1 MSTTP
6 SRWNRKAL
14 PVAIGVALL
23 AGCAGAVDEPAKASI
38 AVVSVERCAALT
50 STSLPGVRITDAKWV
65 PAGTER
71 PRNGNTAVGT
81 PLPEHCIVHGR
92 IDERVG
98 TDGKPYY
105 TGFELRLPSAW
116 THRFL
121 YQGGGGNDGFARP
134 AYGNNSGALGAQDN
148 ALQRGYAAVTTDAGH
163 QGGEPLFG
171 LENQARIDH
180 AYHAHDRTAVTAK
193 AIIADY
199 YGNRPDKSYFIG
211 CSGGGRQGMMFSQR
225 FPDYFDGIIA
235 IAPAMRVASG
245 ASIAAAW
252 TTQRFQSV
260 APAGADGQRVLSQSF
275 TPADLKVVANHVL
288 AKCDALDGLKDGLV
302 QDSNCRINT
311 DELKCNASNTG
322 ACLKPEQADA
332 LAAMMAG
339 PRTSAGEAL
348 YYRWPWDPGITGAGW
363 RAWTLGTSTTGTPN
377 SIHAALISGAV
388 GYEFATPADPSLNML
403 NFNFDRDPARLKAF
417 AAIYNAADDVDLAAY
432 RKHGGK
438 LLMIHGLADPI
449 FSAAESM
456 DYIQRVKAK
465 HGAKADDFARL
476 FLVPGMNHCGGGPAT
491 DAFDGLGAIE
501 RWVEKGDAPT
511 RIEASGTAEMP
522 GISRPLC
529 SYPKV
534 ARYQG
539 GDEKLAA
546 SFECR

>member
-1 MSTTP
+1 MSVTAIRQFP
-6 SRWNRKAL
+6 KAV
-14 PVAIGVALL
+14 PVAVSLALL
-23 AGCAGAVDEPAKASI
+23 AGCAGTGEEAAKAPV
-38 AVVSVERCAALT
+38 AVVTAERCAALT
-50 STSLPGVRITDAKWV
+50 GTNLPGVRITDAKWV

-71 PRNGNTAVGT
+71 PRNGNTEVGN
-81 PLPEHCIVHGR
+81 PLPEHCVVHGR

-116 THRFL
+116 SHRFL
-121 YQGGGGNDGFARP
+121 YQGGGGNDGIIRP

-163 QGGEPLFG
+163 QGGEPVFG
-171 LENQARIDH
+171 LESQARIDH
-180 AYHAHDRTAVTAK
+180 AYNAHDRTAVTAK
-193 AIIADY
+193 AIIRDY

-252 TTQRFQSV
+252 TTQRFQGV
-260 APAGADGQRVLSQSF
+260 APVGADGQRVLSQSF

-288 AKCDALDGLKDGLV
+288 AKCDATDGLKDGLV
-302 QDSNCRINT
+302 QDPNCSINT
-311 DELKCNASNTG
+311 EELKCNAGNAG

-339 PRTSAGEAL
+339 PRNSAGEAL
-348 YYRWPWDPGITGAGW
+348 YFRWPWDPGIAGTGW

-388 GYEFATPADPSLNML
+388 GYEFATPPDPSLNML
-403 NFNFDRDPARLKAF
+403 NFNFDRDPARLRAF
-417 AAIYNAADDVDLAAY
+417 AAIYNSADDVDLAAY

-465 HGAKADDFARL
+465 HGPKADDFARL
-476 FLVPGMNHCGGGPAT
+476 FLVPGMNHCAGGPAT

-511 RIEASGTAEMP
+511 RIEASGTTEMA
-522 GISRPLC
+522 GLSRPLC
-529 SYPKV
+529 AYPKI
-534 ARYQG
+534 ARYKG
-539 GDEKLAA
+539 GDEKLAS

>member
-1 MSTTP
+1 MTLTHLHWIP
-6 SRWNRKAL
+6 KAV
-14 PVAIGVALL
+14 PAAVSIALL
-23 AGCAGAVDEPAKASI
+23 AGCAGGVDEPAKTAV
-38 AVVSVERCAALT
+38 AVVTAERCAALT
-50 STSLPGVRITDAKWV
+50 STNLPGVRITDAKWV

-71 PRNGNTAVGT
+71 PRAGNAEVGN
-81 PLPEHCIVHGR
+81 PLPEHCVVQGR

-116 THRFL
+116 SHRFL
-121 YQGGGGNDGFARP
+121 YQGGGGNDGIIRP
-134 AYGNNSGALGAQDN
+134 AYGNNSGARGAQDN

-180 AYHAHDRTAVTAK
+180 AYNAHDRTAVTAK
-193 AIIADY
+193 AIVADY

-252 TTQRFQSV
+252 TTQRFNSV
-260 APAGADGQRVLSQSF
+260 APMGADGQRILSQSF
-275 TPADLKVVANHVL
+275 TPADLKVVANKVL
-288 AKCDALDGLKDGLV
+288 EKCDALDGLKDGLV
-302 QDSNCRINT
+302 QDSNCRINPE
-311 DELKCNASNTG
+311 ELKCNAGNAG

-339 PRTSAGEAL
+339 PRNSAGESL
-348 YYRWPWDPGITGAGW
+348 YFRWPWDPGITGAGW

-417 AAIYNAADDVDLAAY
+417 AAIYNAADDVDLAGY

-438 LLMIHGLADPI
+438 LLVIHGLADPI

-456 DYIQRVKAK
+456 DYIQRVKTK

-476 FLVPGMNHCGGGPAT
+476 FLVPGMNHCAGGPAA

-511 RIEASGTAEMP
+511 RIEASGTTEMP

-529 SYPKV
+529 AYPKM
-534 ARYQG
+534 ARYKG
-539 GDEKLAA
+539 GDEKLAS